1 MYRISSANCFISGF
15 TASQSPLLSFESIVG
30 YTLLNGCLF
39 CSTFFSKFSPAT
51 AGNIDCNLSFF
62 HLPKDDKKAADIFSI
77 TDLNVS
83 IKFLFLLHKTPPI
96 CIRRQKNSCDFGCLY
111 RLVLRTDFNPDY
123 LIFSRF
129 YLKNRIT
136 TKPTSKSLFFNDFN
150 ARRGIATLNSNSMVN
165 DGNYPFRV
173 HKGEQRNRA
182 TSSRPT
188 TPFLTAQCLDLIT
201 SLS

>member
-1 MYRISSANCFISGF
+1 MYPQ
-15 TASQSPLLSFESIVG
+15 T
-30 YTLLNGCLF
+30 
-39 CSTFFSKFSPAT
+39 
-51 AGNIDCNLSFF
+51 
-62 HLPKDDKKAADIFSI
+62 KK
-77 TDLNVS
+77 
-83 IKFLFLLHKTPPI
+83 P
-96 CIRRQKNSCDFGCLY
+96 CDFGCLY

-136 TKPTSKSLFFNDFN
+136 TKPTSKSLFNDFN

-188 TPFLTAQCLDLIT
+188 TPYLRRNGLTLYQTYYSITYEHLFVKCFWLKKLKFHIKNFCRDLSLFL
-201 SLS
+201 

>member
-1 MYRISSANCFISGF
+1 MYL
-15 TASQSPLLSFESIVG
+15 Q
-30 YTLLNGCLF
+30 
-39 CSTFFSKFSPAT
+39 
-51 AGNIDCNLSFF
+51 
-62 HLPKDDKKAADIFSI
+62 
-77 TDLNVS
+77 
-83 IKFLFLLHKTPPI
+83 IKNP
-96 CIRRQKNSCDFGCLY
+96 CDFGCLN

-136 TKPTSKSLFFNDFN
+136 LKPTPKSLFFNDFN
-150 ARRGIATLNSNSMVN
+150 ARRGIATPNCNSMVN

-188 TPFLTAQCLDLIT
+188 TPSLTAQYLTLYQAYYSMTYEHLFVKRFCEGFFNRNKKV
-201 SLS
+201 

>member
-1 MYRISSANCFISGF
+1 MFSANCFISGF
-15 TASQSPLLSFESIVG
+15 TASQSPQLRLRSIVG
-30 YTLLNGCLF
+30 YTLLISLF
-39 CSTFFSKFSPAT
+39 FPPYLLPKFSPAT
-51 AGNIDCNLSFF
+51 AGSIDCNLSFF

-77 TDLNVS
+77 TDLKVS

-96 CIRRQKNSCDFGCLY
+96 CIRRQKNPCDFGCLY

-136 TKPTSKSLFFNDFN
+136 IKPTSKSLFFNDFN
-150 ARRGIATLNSNSMVN
+150 ARRGIATINRNSMVN

-188 TPFLTAQCLDLIT
+188 TPFLRRNA
-201 SLS
+201 